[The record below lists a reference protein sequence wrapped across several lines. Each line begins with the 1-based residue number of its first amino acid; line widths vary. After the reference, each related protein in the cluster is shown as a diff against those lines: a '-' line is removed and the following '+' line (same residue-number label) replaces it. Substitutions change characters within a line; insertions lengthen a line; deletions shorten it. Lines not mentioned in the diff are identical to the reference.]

1 MNKKTIFI
9 VILSLFQIENSFS
22 QISSDSSLF
31 QLFNAGVVPKKIAK
45 SIDNISVSGFY
56 RFLGAYSNMEMQY
69 APENAAD
76 FNPKQRIFLG
86 DDSQIPQLSLNIG
99 VRPSKNTSFSTDLY
113 LWTPLTGSTTD
124 YAKGL
129 NLGVNLNGS
138 HSTKY
143 GTFSIKT
150 GGIHWYTLSPFTFA
164 ANTGYNR
171 FSIFE
176 RNPWDP
182 TTSNVLDRYKRFY
195 TNGALTQDVRWGQ
208 QAFQGFIFD
217 GLRLP
222 KEFSFAFMYGKSQF
236 NGGTLPTPNTLTAAK
251 IRKDF
256 KESFVSANLISS
268 STFTD
273 SLAQFALGFNLVSS
287 EFLFKMKNVS
297 VLGEVGLGNYF
308 SPNVNGEIGEAIDL
322 KIQLGEKVMGF
333 PFEVRYFQISPKV
346 INNNGVF
353 WNSSIQEYNENLGT
367 VETEGSQI
375 NLIPFAS
382 SLVSIGQLTN
392 NRRGI
397 ILNADFSFKKQK
409 LTVGYS
415 ASSELIGLSD
425 KITYGHPANNL
436 ALSRFWRWGF
446 PSNVGPYDNLNKVYR
461 GVYETV
467 QITDSI
473 SAKGFN
479 SIEVNYKAD
488 LKILGREILFFYL
501 GGFHSVQRYFSP
513 FPEFNSYAY
522 IKSYNHQ
529 LEFYYL
535 LFPKVVLSN
544 YFGSDRIIANSSTK
558 LSEETSKPKNQTGK
572 SYAIGLDFQLAKNT
586 GLYVR
591 QRWMNYKDRNF
602 LLDKYKGTETTVE
615 LKIFF

>member
-236 NGGTLPTPNTLTAAK
+236 NGGTRPTPNTLTAGK

-415 ASSELIGLSD
+415 ASSEIIGLSD

-467 QITDSI
+467 QITDSL

-544 YFGSDRIIANSSTK
+544 YFGYDRIIANSSTK

-591 QRWMNYKDRNF
+591 QRWMNYKDQNF

>member
-236 NGGTLPTPNTLTAAK
+236 NGGTLPTPNTLTAGK

-287 EFLFKMKNVS
+287 EFLFKMRNVS

-322 KIQLGEKVMGF
+322 KIQLGEKLMGF

-409 LTVGYS
+409 LTLGYS
-415 ASSELIGLSD
+415 ASSEIIGLSD

-544 YFGSDRIIANSSTK
+544 YFGYDRIIANSSTK